1 MTSRLAFRLKE
12 AAEVTL
18 ADAAQLVPYGEKTLR
33 AAIHG
38 RSEHLPP
45 LPAKRG
51 SKRELFVLYD
61 DLVEWAKSL
70 PDA

>member
-1 MTSRLAFRLKE
+1 MNRFRS
-12 AAEVTL
+12 AHA
-18 ADAAQLVPYGEKTLR
+18 PCFSYGEKTLR